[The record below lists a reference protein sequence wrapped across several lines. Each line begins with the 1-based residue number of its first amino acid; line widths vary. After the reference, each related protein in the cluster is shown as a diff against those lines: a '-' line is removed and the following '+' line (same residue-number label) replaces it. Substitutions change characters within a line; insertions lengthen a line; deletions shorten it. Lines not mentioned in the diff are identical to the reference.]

1 MLYICGM
8 EINVTY
14 HLPDGEALDGFMI
27 EKCKAD
33 VSVKGI
39 AVESMR
45 RVLAELSEITARD
58 FARLA
63 ALSSFKS
70 GDDSADNRVEARLR
84 EWVSLGSGL
93 DGAALSSG
101 VHPFSNQPE

>member
-1 MLYICGM
+1 MD
-8 EINVTY
+8 INVTY
-14 HLPDGEALDGFMI
+14 HLPDGKSLGDFMLD
-27 EKCKAD
+27 ECTAD

-39 AVESMR
+39 AIESMR

-63 ALSSFKS
+63 ALSSFKTN
-70 GDDSADNRVEARLR
+70 DDSVDKRLEARLR

-93 DGAALSSG
+93 DGAVLSSG
-101 VHPFSNQPE
+101 IHPFSNHPK

>member
-1 MLYICGM
+1 M
-8 EINVTY
+8 EIDIKY
-14 HLPDGEALDGFMI
+14 HLPDGEALDGFMFD
-27 EKCKAD
+27 ECTAD

-39 AVESMR
+39 AVVSLR

-63 ALSSFKS
+63 ALSSFKTN
-70 GDDSADNRVEARLR
+70 DDSVDNRVESRLR

-93 DGAALSSG
+93 DGAVLSSG
-101 VHPFSNQPE
+101 VHPFSSQPE